1 MAFSI
6 KTFNCPIKYIMTKK
20 PNPQVALSTRLDRD
34 VYDSM
39 KELLDITGKSVAVF
53 TEDAITQYISSVV
66 NPKAEP
72 IRALKIDQYAWSL
85 KK

>member
-1 MAFSI
+1 MAFSV
-6 KTFNCPIKYIMTKK
+6 KTLTCPTKYIMTKK
-20 PNPQVALSTRLDRD
+20 TNPQVALSTRLDRD

-53 TEDAITQYISSVV
+53 TEDAITQYISSVEK
-66 NPKAEP
+66 PKGEP
-72 IRALKIDQYAWSL
+72 TRALKIDQYAWSL